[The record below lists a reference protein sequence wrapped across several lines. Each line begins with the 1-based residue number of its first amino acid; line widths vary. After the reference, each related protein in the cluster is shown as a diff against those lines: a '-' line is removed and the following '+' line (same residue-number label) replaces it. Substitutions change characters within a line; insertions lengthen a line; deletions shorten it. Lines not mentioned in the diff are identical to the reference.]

1 MAQLSYKS
9 RKNCIGEHV
18 EFHKTAEKCTKVE
31 NVHANQNERAKQLFL

>member
-1 MAQLSYKS
+1 MAQLSYKW

-31 NVHANQNERAKQLFL
+31 NVNANNERAKQLFL